1 MNTVAKHPC
10 SIPQICS
17 TPLISSPGGHA
28 QNTEQGSTFLLPIMK
43 KICALLALSIW
54 FILPVNCQDKHDNIW
69 IFGGRGYSP
78 DVKQGG
84 TVIDFK
90 ETPPLMVAK
99 DIGSELSQSIIV
111 MSNTDGFLQFYSN
124 GCEIFN
130 QNYQLMANGDSMN
143 FPGREFDGS
152 CPYRVSYDTHLGI
165 ISLPIPGTEDKYVI
179 FHLRHD
185 TVPDRYTHPLYY
197 AQSMLYSIIDMSA
210 ENGAGRVTK
219 KNVLL
224 QKDSFCDMLAAVRH
238 GNGRDWWVAVP
249 QLNSDTTSL
258 FLLTPYGIQGPFERI
273 TPLKWS
279 ANPQH
284 YQVGG
289 ALFSQDGT
297 RYARVNTEH
306 GVHLFNFDRCSGEF
320 SCPVALSLTEE
331 LVTATGLSF
340 SPNGRFLYASTSM
353 KLFQFDC
360 SAKNIQGSKK
370 LIDEYDGFK
379 NHFATTFYQH
389 RLAPDGKIYMS
400 CTNGAQYLHVI
411 NHPDAEGKNCDFK
424 QRGIDLPTYNGF
436 CLPNYPNYRLYDWAF
451 SPCDSLGVDTPG
463 DKLTRYFSDDMQ
475 VLPNPASEQVT
486 IIAPDCVWGSLRVFT
501 AAGALVEEIPHITN
515 GDYGVFDVRHW
526 PSGVYFVSAL
536 TRGHGV
542 KGKRLVVLR

>member
-1 MNTVAKHPC
+1 M
-10 SIPQICS
+10 S
-17 TPLISSPGGHA
+17 LY
-28 QNTEQGSTFLLPIMK
+28 
-43 KICALLALSIW
+43 
-54 FILPVNCQDKHDNIW
+54 CQDKHDNLW
-69 IFGGRGYSP
+69 LLGYLP
-78 DVKQGG
+78 NQPIDKYGG
-84 TVIDFK
+84 TMLDFSTGK
-90 ETPPLMVAK
+90 A
-99 DIGSELSQSIIV
+99 DIHFSQIGLTMAQAVGEIC
-111 MSNTDGFLQFYSN
+111 DKAGHLKFYTN
-124 GCEIFN
+124 GCEIVNFDHE
-130 QNYQLMANGDSMN
+130 LIANGDSIN
-143 FPGREFDGS
+143 DPGREYDNS
-152 CPYRVSYDTHLGI
+152 CPRDVEYDIKLGLLP
-165 ISLPIPGTEDKYVI
+165 LPIPGSEDKYVL

-258 FLLTPYGIQGPFERI
+258 FLLTPSGIQGPFERI

-320 SCPVALSLTEE
+320 SCPVALSLKEE

-360 SAKNIQGSKK
+360 SAKNIQGSKT

-379 NHFATTFYQH
+379 DIFATTFHQH

-400 CTNGAQYLHVI
+400 CTNGAHYLHVI
-411 NHPDAEGKNCDFK
+411 NNPDAEGKHCDFK
-424 QRGIDLPTYNGF
+424 QRGVDLPTHNGF

-501 AAGALVEEIPHITN
+501 AAGALVDEIPNITN
-515 GDYGVFDVRHW
+515 GHHGVFDVRHW
-526 PSGVYFVSAL
+526 PPGVYFVSAL